1 MALGQCRSGGIT
13 VATVAP
19 AHGAEDVVP
28 DNEISGG
35 PPFDM
40 GLTMSAPKK
49 KSVKKN
55 KASWVPHLE
64 IQKHSS
70 SQYRFIR
77 GLQLWM
83 YVWDCL
89 I

>member
-1 MALGQCRSGGIT
+1 MAIGQCRSGGIT

-49 KSVKKN
+49 IHNRHVTWHKYLLYSPLCGFFHAFLFAQGTV
-55 KASWVPHLE
+55 
-64 IQKHSS
+64 
-70 SQYRFIR
+70 
-77 GLQLWM
+77 
-83 YVWDCL
+83 
-89 I
+89 

>member
-1 MALGQCRSGGIT
+1 MAIGQCRSGGIT

-49 KSVKKN
+49 NKKKCRIKDIFCN
-55 KASWVPHLE
+55 LKKVYVFPY
-64 IQKHSS
+64 QK
-70 SQYRFIR
+70 
-77 GLQLWM
+77 
-83 YVWDCL
+83 
-89 I
+89 

>member
-1 MALGQCRSGGIT
+1 MAIGQCRSGGIT

-40 GLTMSAPKK
+40 GLTMSAQKK
-49 KSVKKN
+49 KVCG
-55 KASWVPHLE
+55 
-64 IQKHSS
+64 Q
-70 SQYRFIR
+70 F
-77 GLQLWM
+77 
-83 YVWDCL
+83 
-89 I
+89 

>member
-1 MALGQCRSGGIT
+1 MAIGQCRSGGIT

-40 GLTMSAPKK
+40 GLTMLAQKK
-49 KSVKKN
+49 KKKII
-55 KASWVPHLE
+55 SDE
-64 IQKHSS
+64 GIQPDKEKYAAIS
-70 SQYRFIR
+70 RFP
-77 GLQLWM
+77 
-83 YVWDCL
+83 
-89 I
+89 

>member
-1 MALGQCRSGGIT
+1 MAIGQCRSGGIT
-13 VATVAP
+13 VAIVAP

-49 KSVKKN
+49 KKVLVVKETRLTKT
-55 KASWVPHLE
+55 H
-64 IQKHSS
+64 
-70 SQYRFIR
+70 F
-77 GLQLWM
+77 
-83 YVWDCL
+83 
-89 I
+89 

>member
-1 MALGQCRSGGIT
+1 MYKRQAVLHWLLPLGDPGVAIGQCRSGGIT

-19 AHGAEDVVP
+19 AHGAEDVIP

-49 KSVKKN
+49 KS
-55 KASWVPHLE
+55 
-64 IQKHSS
+64 
-70 SQYRFIR
+70 
-77 GLQLWM
+77 
-83 YVWDCL
+83 
-89 I
+89 